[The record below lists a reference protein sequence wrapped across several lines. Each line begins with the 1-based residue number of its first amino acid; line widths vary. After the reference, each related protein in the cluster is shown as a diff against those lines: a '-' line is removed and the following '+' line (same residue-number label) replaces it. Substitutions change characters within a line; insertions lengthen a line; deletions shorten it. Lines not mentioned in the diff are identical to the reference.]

1 MATKVVMEALSPTM
15 EEGRLVEWKK
25 QEGEPVAVGDVLA
38 EVETDKAVMEL
49 VARAGG
55 TLLKHIVEAGSTVP
69 VSEPVAVIGEPGED
83 GGEAGKRESG
93 GAKTKES
100 GEAGQRDGNASGAES
115 QATQPAPGRNQPTS
129 MPPAAP
135 ARAASESARPASQPG
150 PAPAHSAATPQLVGR
165 VKASP
170 LARRIAAERGVDL
183 GAVAGTGPEGR
194 IVARDLEKVPTPAAS
209 GVAAPLP
216 GPTGPSLHSGQAPP
230 SRLPS
235 DQGVAGAPYT
245 DAPLSQIRKTIAKR
259 LTQSIGPVPTFYLTT
274 EVDMER
280 VWDAREALRAAAKRE
295 GGAGALKS
303 DGQEAAVSFND
314 IIIKAVAMAL
324 RQHPACNAWWQ
335 DDHIRYWNDVHV
347 SMAVAVEEGL
357 ITPVIR
363 YADQKGLRA
372 IAAESHD
379 LAARARERRLKPEEY
394 TGGTF
399 SVSNLGMLDID
410 EFTAI
415 INPPEA
421 GILAVGR
428 ITQQPVAQDG
438 IIAVRRRMRLTMSC
452 DHRVIDGATGAQ
464 FLKTL
469 KGMLENPLALVW

>member
-83 GGEAGKRESG
+83 GGADGKRGG
-93 GAKTKES
+93 GA
-100 GEAGQRDGNASGAES
+100 AGQRGSETRGGEV
-115 QATQPAPGRNQPTS
+115 QGTQPTPDRNQPTS
-129 MPPAAP
+129 MPPAP
-135 ARAASESARPASQPG
+135 RAQAATESRG
-150 PAPAHSAATPQLVGR
+150 PAPQRSAASPASAPAAGSR

-170 LARRIAAERGVDL
+170 LARRIAADRGVDL
-183 GAVAGTGPEGR
+183 GAVAGSGPEGR
-194 IVARDLEKVPTPAAS
+194 IVARDLESAPAGS
-209 GVAAPLP
+209 PGRPGAAPSF
-216 GPTGPSLHSGQAPP
+216 TAPP
-230 SRLPS
+230 SRSPAA
-235 DQGVAGAPYT
+235 QPYT
-245 DAPLSQIRKTIAKR
+245 DVPLTQIRKTIAKR
-259 LTQSIGPVPTFYLTT
+259 LSQSIGPIPTFYLTS

-280 VWDAREALRAAAKRE
+280 VWEAREALTAGQRGSGAA
-295 GGAGALKS
+295 
-303 DGQEAAVSFND
+303 GQETKVSFND

-335 DDHIRYWNDVHV
+335 DDHIRYWNEVHV

-363 YADQKGLRA
+363 HADQKSLRD

-379 LAARARERRLKPEEY
+379 LAGRARERRLKPEEY

-399 SVSNLGMLDID
+399 SVSNLGMLDIE
-410 EFTAI
+410 EFTAV

-428 ITQQPVAQDG
+428 IAQKPVAHEG
-438 IIAVRRRMRLTMSC
+438 GVSIRRRLRLTMSC

>member
-1 MATKVVMEALSPTM
+1 MPTKVVMEALSPTM

-55 TLLKHIVEAGSTVP
+55 TMLKHIVEAGATVP

-83 GGEAGKRESG
+83 AGGDGGKKG
-93 GAKTKES
+93 GGDVKR
-100 GEAGQRDGNASGAES
+100 RDGQPTQKAPERES
-115 QATQPAPGRNQPTS
+115 QATQPAPDRNQPTS
-129 MPPAAP
+129 MPAAP
-135 ARAASESARPASQPG
+135 GRAATESTSGPQQKVTSPS
-150 PAPAHSAATPQLVGR
+150 PAPPHTGDR

-170 LARRIAAERGVDL
+170 LARRIAAERGLDL
-183 GAVAGTGPEGR
+183 GGVAGSGPEGR
-194 IVARDLEKVPTPAAS
+194 IVARDLEAAPSAAPQRPVSTAVP
-209 GVAAPLP
+209 APLP
-216 GPTGPSLHSGQAPP
+216 RGPSDS
-230 SRLPS
+230 
-235 DQGVAGAPYT
+235 PYT
-245 DAPLSQIRKTIAKR
+245 DVPLTQIRKTIARR
-259 LTQSIGPVPTFYLTT
+259 LAQSIGPIPTFYLTT
-274 EVDMER
+274 EVDMGA
-280 VWDAREALRAAAKRE
+280 VWAAREALQAAGQRG
-295 GGAGALKS
+295 GGAA
-303 DGQEAAVSFND
+303 GQEAKVSFND

-335 DDHIRYWNDVHV
+335 DDHIRYWHEVHV

-363 YADQKGLRA
+363 NADLKTLRE

-379 LAARARERRLKPEEY
+379 LAARARDRRLRPEEY

-399 SVSNLGMLDID
+399 SVSNLGMLEID
-410 EFTAI
+410 EFTAV

-428 ITQQPVAQDG
+428 IAEKPVVQNGAIG
-438 IIAVRRRMRLTMSC
+438 IGRRLRLTMSC